1 MLQVQEI
8 KRIIEKEK
16 TSSFQREARVGQN
29 YYDGHNDIE
38 KYKLFYY
45 DSNGNLVEDKTRSNI
60 KISHSFFKELVD
72 QLVQYMLSG
81 TEGYVFSNKPELQEK
96 LDEQFNHN
104 DDFNSEIYDLIE
116 GVSIKGSE
124 YMYLYKDRDEKLKF
138 EVADSL
144 GIAEVRARDTS
155 DNCDYVVRWYVDRFD
170 KDGEPIRKIEVWDK
184 EATTFFIEEGDKGI
198 KLDENVKINPRPHI
212 LTVNL
217 SDGKMFGSGFGYI
230 PFFRMDNNKKR
241 VSDLNLVKS
250 LIDDYDLMNC
260 SLSNNLQDLTEGIFA
275 VKGFEGDSLEEL
287 INNVKTK
294 KMIGIAE
301 GGDIDIKT
309 VDIPYEARKI
319 KMEIDEENIYR
330 FGFGFNSS
338 QVGDGNITNIV
349 IKSRYALLD
358 LKCNKLEI
366 RLKQFM
372 RKILKIVL
380 AEINDQNEADYQMN
394 QVYFQ
399 FDHEIM
405 SNALENAQI
414 SLIDAQEQQAR
425 INTLMSLATQLG
437 DKLLM
442 QNICDVLELDYSEV
456 KDMLPDPDEADNSI
470 DGAVADSLIK
480 IVGVFWLEASI

>member
-1 MLQVQEI
+1 MLQIQEI
-8 KRIIEKEK
+8 KRIIEREK
-16 TSSFQREARVGQN
+16 ASPFQKNAKVGQS

-38 KYKLFYY
+38 NYKLYYY
-45 DSNGNLVEDKTRSNI
+45 DANGNLVEDKTRSNI

-81 TEGYVFSNKPELQEK
+81 TEGYVFSDKPELQEK
-96 LDEQFNHN
+96 LDEQFNNN

-144 GIAEVRARDTS
+144 GIAEVRAIDTS

-170 KDGEPIRKIEVWDK
+170 KDGEAIRKIEVWDK
-184 EATTFFIEEGDKGI
+184 EGTTFFIEEGDKGI

-241 VSDLNLVKS
+241 KSDLNLVKS

-260 SLSNNLQDLTEGIFA
+260 SLSNNLQDLTEGLYV
-275 VKGFEGDSLEEL
+275 VKGFQGDNLEEL

-294 KMIGIAE
+294 KMIGVAE
-301 GGDIDIKT
+301 GGDLDIKT
-309 VDIPYEARKI
+309 VDIPYEARKA
-319 KMEIDEENIYR
+319 KMEIDEKNIYR

-349 IKSRYALLD
+349 IKSRYSLLD
-358 LKCNKLEI
+358 LKANKLE
-366 RLKQFM
+366 LKLKKFL
-372 RKILKIVL
+372 RKLVKVFIDAVNEEEGT
-380 AEINDQNEADYQMN
+380 AYDIND
-394 QVYFQ
+394 VYFD
-399 FDHEIM
+399 FTRETITNELD
-405 SNALENAQI
+405 NAQI
-414 SLIDAQEQQAR
+414 ELTAAQAR
-425 INTLMSLATQLG
+425 QADINTLLNIANANVMDSETILQKICEVLDIDYEEIK
-437 DKLLM
+437 DKVP
-442 QNICDVLELDYSEV
+442 NEDV
-456 KDMLPDPDEADNSI
+456 DEALGVIENDELPEGDNTI
-470 DGAVADSLIK
+470 LA
-480 IVGVFWLEASI
+480 